1 MRVCRMCVPA
11 VCTQAVHQSPTR
23 GSSSFSSIFS
33 FALAFILEW
42 AFCIFLCMFALVC
55 FCVFA
60 AQQTRSINMHT
71 LTHSHKH
78 NCNYVWISIEFPKLK
93 THKTKHVNR
102 LEHNNDT
109 HLFLNG
115 FSMLFFC
122 SLSSLF

>member
-1 MRVCRMCVPA
+1 MYVVC
-11 VCTQAVHQSPTR
+11 VCPLCALKLCTSHPHAALRPFPQYFHSHWH
-23 GSSSFSSIFS
+23 SFLNGL
-33 FALAFILEW
+33 FAYSYA
-42 AFCIFLCMFALVC
+42 CFALVC